1 MIEWLLKD
9 EQKAKVGRPKLAD
22 SSVLKK
28 AGISITLC
36 FLTCIV
42 MGFMFVCNVKN
53 LKPKDV
59 LYSITIQKLEASV
72 GTSDTFVVKQKYNS
86 SFDYVIDITPSVKI
100 KKYNGNYKYILYR
113 LDGNDWKK
121 IDEKILDKKE
131 KSIKINVESKENKNV
146 TYKLNLYILNA
157 KTTKSFAPY
166 SWKFVD
172 SKKQEEKHTYKVFT
186 VKGYYSPI
194 SLSEKKEAKKNKDKK
209 ITITTDKK
217 NSRKFTINVPNGN
230 YKLNVKYTDD
240 EQKEIVLKNEENLKG
255 NSSFEVPNVN
265 KLSKVTIRVWQD
277 SNIGKFKLSNWALK
291 KDKLNNDYIY
301 NTYMLKPD
309 AKY

>member
-86 SFDYVIDITPSVKI
+86 SFDYVIYITPSGKI
-100 KKYNGNYKYILYR
+100 KKYNGNYK
-113 LDGNDWKK
+113 K
-121 IDEKILDKKE
+121 
-131 KSIKINVESKENKNV
+131 
-146 TYKLNLYILNA
+146 
-157 KTTKSFAPY
+157 
-166 SWKFVD
+166 
-172 SKKQEEKHTYKVFT
+172 
-186 VKGYYSPI
+186 
-194 SLSEKKEAKKNKDKK
+194 
-209 ITITTDKK
+209 
-217 NSRKFTINVPNGN
+217 
-230 YKLNVKYTDD
+230 
-240 EQKEIVLKNEENLKG
+240 
-255 NSSFEVPNVN
+255 
-265 KLSKVTIRVWQD
+265 
-277 SNIGKFKLSNWALK
+277 
-291 KDKLNNDYIY
+291 
-301 NTYMLKPD
+301 
-309 AKY
+309 